1 MSINRTLLVTAILT
15 IAITSLPRRS
25 HAEAGRSEAQAG
37 QGQLPSPLPLSLGLR
52 ERGSSVSPAFEGWYR
67 DKDGG
72 VNLLA
77 LSAPESGGGDGVIRL
92 LVANRDQAANAL
104 AKAGYTFQA
113 EEVLFV
119 EVKNR
124 PGALAKAVEKL
135 AKANINVRY
144 AYATSTSR
152 THTTAAVIAVGDGD
166 LPKAVKLLG

>member
-1 MSINRTLLVTAILT
+1 MPAAT
-15 IAITSLPRRS
+15 
-25 HAEAGRSEAQAG
+25 
-37 QGQLPSPLPLSLGLR
+37 QLNLSLDNQIGTLAR
-52 ERGSSVSPAFEGWYR
+52 LCR
-67 DKDGG
+67 DLAHGG

-77 LSAPESGGGDGVIRL
+77 LSAPESGRENGVIRL

-104 AKAGYTFQA
+104 AKAGYKFQA
-113 EEVLFV
+113 EDVLFV

-152 THTTAAVIAVGDGD
+152 TRTTAAVIAVGDGD

>member
-1 MSINRTLLVTAILT
+1 MPAAT
-15 IAITSLPRRS
+15 
-25 HAEAGRSEAQAG
+25 
-37 QGQLPSPLPLSLGLR
+37 QLNLSLDNQIGTLAR
-52 ERGSSVSPAFEGWYR
+52 LCR
-67 DKDGG
+67 DLAHGG

-77 LSAPESGGGDGVIRL
+77 LSAPESGHENGVIRL

-104 AKAGYTFQA
+104 AKAGYKFQA
-113 EEVLFV
+113 EDVLFV

-152 THTTAAVIAVGDGD
+152 TRTTAAVIAVGDGD